1 MGKFIL
7 LTFGFLGW
15 AFYEMSDGPDF
26 QPASVRMAAAT
37 PAVEE
42 VAPQKAKAE
51 VPAPKVA
58 KIVPVDTTPPGYG
71 KNTQDQQVSRVA
83 LNLTTVRNAA
93 VITNAS
99 LVTNASYVPINAGS
113 MSSTE
118 NTPAIIP
125 SLIVPGDSGAVSSD
139 TASYG
144 EIRSVSGNRVN
155 VRGGPGTDYGVVTK
169 LERGASVEILAD
181 NGDGWVKMR
190 PLNGGPEG
198 WMADF
203 LLTNG

>member
-7 LTFGFLGW
+7 MTFGFLGW

-37 PAVEE
+37 PAVEA
-42 VAPQKAKAE
+42 VAPVKAK
-51 VPAPKVA
+51 PTAPVSKTA
-58 KIVPVDTTPPGYG
+58 KIVPVDTTPPGFE
-71 KNTQDQQVSRVA
+71 NTAQDQQVSRVS

-93 VITNAS
+93 KITNAS
-99 LVTNASYVPINAGS
+99 LVNAVSYVPVNAGS
-113 MSSTE
+113 TSSTAG
-118 NTPAIIP
+118 TPAIIP
-125 SLIVPGDSGAVSSD
+125 SLIVPGDSGAAAVDSSSFGD
-139 TASYG
+139 V
-144 EIRSVSGNRVN
+144 RSVSGNRVN

-169 LERGASVEILAD
+169 LERGDSVEILAD

-190 PLNGGPEG
+190 PLDGGPEG